1 VFEDLERVM
10 PPRLHVV
17 SIHPDKA
24 PENQLK
30 IKLVVAGE
38 SRDRALELVRKMEG
52 SQRFQQTQIEQESTQ
67 PGQTPGDNV
76 QFDISAL
83 YVPDLTGSDKADD
96 NDKTDKK
103 QPGKE
108 PTDKTQ
114 PDKSKIA
121 KKGAH

>member
-24 PENQLK
+24 SDNQLK

-38 SRDRALELVRKMEG
+38 SRDRALELVRKMES

-76 QFDISAL
+76 QFDITAL
-83 YVPDLTGSDKADD
+83 YVPDLGD
-96 NDKTDKK
+96 TD
-103 QPGKE
+103 Q
-108 PTDKTQ
+108 
-114 PDKSKIA
+114 
-121 KKGAH
+121 KGAH